1 MSSSQL
7 LLAPEVL
14 NRLHQLQQA
23 DRPVSVDEILHA
35 ANLNHLAL
43 PVQQPTQS
51 KSAEIPRMTKHQHDS
66 RTQNANTVTPLRL
79 EKSTSTLTLAERRH
93 IPVTSEKLT
102 LDTSIPQLAQG
113 TTEQQKEL
121 PATKSDSSFDHY
133 DQLEKLEIENAK
145 MSAQVSIEYFSS
157 HLERQNAI
165 LQSESNSVSMKP
177 NQLKAEIDTIWH
189 MMADNNSECQIN
201 QINTNLS
208 LESPTPDG
216 NLDWELWQCLVDDY
230 PTAAVKQPYLISA
243 IIRNGGIPQPLR
255 CILWQAMTQS
265 FSQRLETVYED
276 LVNGIDG
283 SFSPYAQVI
292 QRDLSH
298 IFATV
303 EMFKG
308 DSGRQIQPAMG
319 RLLTSYSAY
328 DSQVGYS
335 QGLVFLAGPL
345 LMTIPEKQAFCVF
358 VRLMETHEMRTMFI
372 LNKQRLHL
380 RLYQFQTLL
389 LQLCPL
395 LNAHLT
401 RHSISPVMYAGQ
413 WFLTLF
419 ASVLPLHIV
428 VRIYD
433 LAFAEGAVDTMTR
446 VAITMMQKNEKALL
460 NMEDSEQ
467 ILMYLSTNE
476 FYEAAYQSDA
486 EALILDVVALSNSIT
501 KTKMENIAAAYDKDL
516 GSDNVSAHQLLSIEF
531 GGRKANGTRSNINA
545 NSKRNSWFPW
555 KVSKTSTTTIS
566 TLDHTPTTPVIPLL
580 MSSSP
585 TNFDSQ
591 HHHDTECT
599 EHMLRQQAE
608 ELVDTLSQLQKDHS
622 HLTDQVNALKLDAIG
637 YTAVNKNLVEHNSVL
652 TRRLDNGRQE
662 DRQFSSTGQYFES
675 PSFSST
681 PYAAETNLSSLVN
694 KTNDSRLQV
703 LEQDQEFCSFVSS
716 LRSTGDFGT
725 LIASALSTST
735 TYDVT
740 TGNIRHPR
748 KDCIDNY
755 DQENG
760 CQNKIEDVNGLM
772 DTMDSPRSAIEI
784 EDATAITAATNH
796 GDYDV
801 CKLDASTQELLAMKL
816 ANFELGQKYDDMCD
830 ENESLKDKLALSHNK
845 EQMYLDQMAVL
856 EKVREDQAQ
865 EIDTMVNANE
875 RLSERIMA
883 VKQTSAE
890 LHMEKLTL
898 MEQRTQLET
907 EVSDLKREKQEY
919 LMPRDSFSEE
929 VFAAHHTLFG
939 EGSVF
944 QKQQQQKHHV
954 TNPTYSNNGNDDDC
968 SNNDYQRKYVDSE
981 IRCREL
987 EKLLAET
994 KVKLVEYEAS
1004 PAPTQKR
1011 PTSFAAIRGSG
1022 NSNIHG
1028 LVLMTRGA
1036 GIGSTAMTRDD
1047 SAATRASIDS
1057 MSTTASSKRSS
1068 VYSRLWNSISTPT
1081 TPSSTDVLPFSNDSN
1096 NSNNSGKSEAQYQ
1109 SPTIVHSEFT
1119 PI

>member
-23 DRPVSVDEILHA
+23 DRPVSVDEILQA

-51 KSAEIPRMTKHQHDS
+51 KSVEIPRMTKHQPDS
-66 RTQNANTVTPLRL
+66 HTQNANAAPLLRL
-79 EKSTSTLTLAERRH
+79 EKSTSTLSLAERRH
-93 IPVTSEKLT
+93 IPVSPEKLT
-102 LDTSIPQLAQG
+102 LDTRTPSLSTPQLTQG
-113 TTEQQKEL
+113 TIEQQNEL
-121 PATKSDSSFDHY
+121 SATLDQY

-145 MSAQVSIEYFSS
+145 MSSQVSVEYLLS
-157 HLERQNAI
+157 HLERQNTI
-165 LQSESNSVSMKP
+165 LQSDPSSISMKP
-177 NQLKAEIDTIWH
+177 NQLLDELDTIRH
-189 MMADNNSECQIN
+189 LISDNNSEYQIN
-201 QINTNLS
+201 QTNNNLS
-208 LESPTPDG
+208 LEPATSDS

-230 PTAAVKQPYLISA
+230 PTAAAKLPHLISA
-243 IIRNGGIPQPLR
+243 IIRDGGIPHPLR
-255 CILWQAMTQS
+255 GILWQTMTQS
-265 FSQRLETVYED
+265 SSPHLETIYEN
-276 LVNGIDG
+276 LVNDTD
-283 SFSPYAQVI
+283 SSSSPYAQII

-303 EMFKG
+303 EMFK
-308 DSGRQIQPAMG
+308 DASGQIQQAME

-328 DSQVGYS
+328 DSQIGYS

-358 VRLMETHEMRTMFI
+358 VRLMETHEMRTMFT
-372 LNKQRLHL
+372 LNKHGLHL

-389 LQLCPL
+389 SQVCPL
-395 LNAHLT
+395 LDAHLA
-401 RHSISPVMYAGQ
+401 RHSISPVKYAGQ
-413 WFLTLF
+413 WYLTLF
-419 ASVLPLHIV
+419 ASALPLHIV
-428 VRIYD
+428 IRIYD

-446 VAITMMQKNEKALL
+446 VAIAMMQKNEKAML
-460 NMEDSEQ
+460 NMETSEQ

-486 EALILDVVALSNSIT
+486 EAVISDVAALSHSIT
-501 KTKMENIAAAYDKDL
+501 KIEMENIAATYDKDL
-516 GSDNVSAHQLLSIEF
+516 GSEKVSTHQLLSIEF
-531 GGRKANGTRSNINA
+531 GDRKANTTRSNTNT
-545 NSKRNSWFPW
+545 NNKRSSWFPW

-566 TLDHTPTTPVIPLL
+566 TLDHTTTTPVTPLL

-585 TNFDSQ
+585 TNFDS
-591 HHHDTECT
+591 HLC
-599 EHMLRQQAE
+599 QQTD

-622 HLTDQVNALKLDAIG
+622 HLTDQIKTLKLDAIG
-637 YTAVNKNLVEHNSVL
+637 YTASNKNLVERNSVL
-652 TRRLDNGRQE
+652 TKRLDKCGQE

-675 PSFSST
+675 PSFYST
-681 PYAAETNLSSLVN
+681 PYSAETTFSSLLDKSN
-694 KTNDSRLQV
+694 ASRLQV
-703 LEQDQEFCSFVSS
+703 LGQDQEFCSFVSS
-716 LRSTGDFGT
+716 LRSTGDFGA

-740 TGNIRHPR
+740 TGDSGYNRR
-748 KDCIDNY
+748 DYIDNC
-755 DQENG
+755 DQDNDCEN
-760 CQNKIEDVNGLM
+760 KTEDANGVM
-772 DTMDSPRSAIEI
+772 DTVDSPRSAIEI
-784 EDATAITAATNH
+784 EDATAITTAANH
-796 GDYDV
+796 DDYDIS
-801 CKLDASTQELLAMKL
+801 KLDASTQELLAMKL
-816 ANFELGQKYDDMCD
+816 ANFELGQKYDDMCH
-830 ENESLKDKLALSHNK
+830 ENESLKDQLALSHDK

-856 EKVREDQAQ
+856 EKVRADQAQ

-875 RLSERIMA
+875 RLSERITA

-898 MEQRTQLET
+898 MGQRTRLER

-944 QKQQQQKHHV
+944 QQQQQQKHHV
-954 TNPTYSNNGNDDDC
+954 TKPTYNNNGC

-994 KVKLVEYEAS
+994 KVKLVEYEAT

-1028 LVLMTRGA
+1028 LVLTTRGT

-1068 VYSRLWNSISTPT
+1068 VYSRLWNSITTPT
-1081 TPSSTDVLPFSNDSN
+1081 TPSSTDALPFSN
-1096 NSNNSGKSEAQYQ
+1096 NSSKLEAQYQ